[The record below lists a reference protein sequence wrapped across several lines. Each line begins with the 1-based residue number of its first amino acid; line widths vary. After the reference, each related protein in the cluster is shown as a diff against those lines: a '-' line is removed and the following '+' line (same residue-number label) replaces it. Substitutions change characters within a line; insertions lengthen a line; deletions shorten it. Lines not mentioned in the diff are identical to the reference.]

1 MSKFYNIPNNVKI
14 EILRDAGERKDMPA
28 FAVEKDWWVVQTL
41 AILFGME
48 IGKHMV
54 FKGGTSLSKSWGL
67 INRFSED
74 IDLTVDRKFYGFEG
88 ELGKKQRTNLRKK
101 ALRFLIDNLL
111 PELQDKFIQKGFHV
125 KVEPEEIIT
134 SDQDPVCIFIK
145 FPHVLEAPDYIAPS
159 IKLEFGCRSLIEP
172 FTLCPV
178 RSVVDE
184 MYPEA
189 PFVEEAINVPSV
201 DPERS
206 LLEKIFL
213 LHEEFQRP
221 SEKIRVDRMSR
232 HLYDIYKLISAPAG
246 EKALQN
252 KQLYTEIVQHR
263 QAFTKLGGV
272 DYNLHKPATINPLP
286 PKQLLEAWKKD
297 YISMQESM
305 FGSNSPDFE
314 DIIEKIH
321 AYKQKMNSL
330 NWQLT

>member
-1 MSKFYNIPNNVKI
+1 M
-14 EILRDAGERKDMPA
+14 
-28 FAVEKDWWVVQTL
+28 
-41 AILFGME
+41 
-48 IGKHMV
+48 
-54 FKGGTSLSKSWGL
+54 
-67 INRFSED
+67 
-74 IDLTVDRKFYGFEG
+74 
-88 ELGKKQRTNLRKK
+88 
-101 ALRFLIDNLL
+101 
-111 PELQDKFIQKGFHV
+111 
-125 KVEPEEIIT
+125 EPEEIIT

-201 DPERS
+201 DPERT

-221 SEKIRVDRMSR
+221 SEKIRVNRMSR

-263 QAFTKLGGV
+263 QSFTKLGGF
-272 DYNLHKPATINPLP
+272 DYNLHNPATINPLP